1 MNICKKNSLYTY
13 VNTASDM
20 AKYSTIVYVHV
31 HQVDT
36 ATEETPAVLSSLCI
50 NLCTY
55 AAIANTALLNH
66 RRLVQPMLDQPR
78 LDIHKRPYVHLISVL
93 RVFNSSRYPPA
104 PHTST
109 IQLQGSDS
117 PSFYG
122 PTFWIHR
129 LSWCTRR
136 TVKSNSW

>member
-78 LDIHKRPYVHLISVL
+78 LNLSSPG
-93 RVFNSSRYPPA
+93 FNSSRYPPA
-104 PHTST
+104 PTHPPYNCRDPIHPVSMGQRSGYTDFFGARAE
-109 IQLQGSDS
+109 LLS
-117 PSFYG
+117 PILGNCRS
-122 PTFWIHR
+122 
-129 LSWCTRR
+129 
-136 TVKSNSW
+136 